1 MPKLFLFVKK
11 HEVSVAR
18 QAGKGFISYL
28 WRNVLEKIMGL
39 IAMVFLAR
47 ELSPYDFGL
56 VSITEVLLYMISVFG
71 TTGLAEFLLA
81 YRKDDTEEIFNA
93 AFWFN
98 VLLTI
103 SISIVFIA
111 CVPFW
116 AVWQHD
122 ERILYIGIIAAGIFI
137 FSQLQTI
144 PKTWLSKNLQFDKQV
159 KMQAPF
165 IILVPLAKI
174 AAVFAGW
181 GVYSLIIPTLIFQPV
196 LTLWMYK
203 SIELKIK
210 LRLLTNRWK
219 EIYHFTKHLI
229 GATVFTRITDY
240 GDKFILARFV
250 GIDKLG
256 IYNIAFQLAELFTG
270 QLTQVANNVL
280 SSSLPKYVDDKNIF
294 YKHYINFL
302 KAFSF
307 LILPLLVI
315 MFIVAKPMVLLL
327 YGEKWL
333 EAVLP
338 LQILIVAA
346 AFKAL
351 SSSYGCVMNS
361 FHQNKKSFA
370 VTAVYGPV
378 HLVASVV
385 GSMYGLAGLALA
397 VTIVKII
404 FINWNIKQVMD
415 TVSKPFMQW
424 YRDIVPF
431 FMVST
436 LIGLIVWLC
445 IYQLP
450 VMNASINVI
459 VVSTTFTILYVLSF
473 RVLLKPY
480 TANIATTVHQ
490 TFPKLSPYFNK
501 LLGI

>member
-1 MPKLFLFVKK
+1 
-11 HEVSVAR
+11 
-18 QAGKGFISYL
+18 
-28 WRNVLEKIMGL
+28 
-39 IAMVFLAR
+39 
-47 ELSPYDFGL
+47 
-56 VSITEVLLYMISVFG
+56 MISVFG

-103 SISIVFIA
+103 GISMVFIA

-116 AVWQHD
+116 AAWQHD
-122 ERILYIGIIAAGIFI
+122 ERILYIGAVVAGIFI

-165 IILVPLAKI
+165 ILLVPLAKI

-210 LRLLTNRWK
+210 LRLLTNRWN

-229 GATVFTRITDY
+229 GATIFTRITDY

-280 SSSLPKYVDDKNIF
+280 SSVLPKYADDKNVF

-307 LILPLLVI
+307 LILPLLAT
-315 MFIVAKPMVLLL
+315 MFIAAKPIVLLL

-378 HLVASVV
+378 HVAVSAF
-385 GSMYGLAGLALA
+385 GAMYGLAGLALA
-397 VTIVKII
+397 VTTVKII

-415 TVSKPFMQW
+415 TVSKPFIQW
-424 YRDIVPF
+424 YQDIVPF

-436 LIGLIVWLC
+436 LIGLIVSLC
-445 IYQLP
+445 LHQLSFI
-450 VMNASINVI
+450 NAWINI
-459 VVSTTFTILYVLSF
+459 ILAGATFAILYVVSYRL
-473 RVLLKPY
+473 LLKQY
-480 TANIATTVHQ
+480 TRNIAVTVQ
-490 TFPKLSPYFNK
+490 QSFPKLSPYFNK
-501 LLGI
+501 LFSI